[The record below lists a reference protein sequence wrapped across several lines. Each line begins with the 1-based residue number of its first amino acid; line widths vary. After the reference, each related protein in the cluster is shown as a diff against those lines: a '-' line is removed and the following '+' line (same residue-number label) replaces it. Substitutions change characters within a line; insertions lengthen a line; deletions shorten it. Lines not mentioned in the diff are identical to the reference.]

1 MKNTT
6 HTTHRLRTTGLTIV
20 AASALALSACGPED
34 TNASESPSTSASMT
48 QKTSGVAEHETK
60 NTSEPAAPV
69 MENPSAD
76 QGAQPPVMDG
86 NPGQE
91 APAPEAA
98 APEPAA
104 PDVPEAPAPG
114 TEPGN
119 EQVEPPSDQEPG
131 TETGDPGTG
140 APEDGGAHDGSWIFD
155 IAPGNLC
162 YPERIG
168 QIATTADG
176 RTVQCVDESVKP
188 YTGVWKLV

>member
-1 MKNTT
+1 M
-6 HTTHRLRTTGLTIV
+6 
-20 AASALALSACGPED
+20 
-34 TNASESPSTSASMT
+34 MT

-60 NTSEPAAPV
+60 NTTEPAAPV
-69 MENPSAD
+69 MENPSDD
-76 QGAQPPVMDG
+76 QGAQAPVAG
-86 NPGQE
+86 QNPEQVV
-91 APAPEAA
+91 PAPEAA

-131 TETGDPGTG
+131 TETGDPRTD
-140 APEDGGAHDGSWIFD
+140 APEDGGTDDSSWIFD

-188 YTGVWKLV
+188 YTGVWNLV

>member
-1 MKNTT
+1 
-6 HTTHRLRTTGLTIV
+6 
-20 AASALALSACGPED
+20 
-34 TNASESPSTSASMT
+34 MT
-48 QKTSGVAEHETK
+48 QKTSGVAEHETN
-60 NTSEPAAPV
+60 NTTEPAAPV
-69 MENPSAD
+69 MENPSD
-76 QGAQPPVMDG
+76 GQGAQPPVT
-86 NPGQE
+86 GQNSE
-91 APAPEAA
+91 QVVPAPEAA

-131 TETGDPGTG
+131 TETGDPRTD
-140 APEDGGAHDGSWIFD
+140 APEEGCTDDSSWIFD

-188 YTGVWKLV
+188 YTGVWNLV